1 MKISVY
7 ARSVFSGGLFP
18 QQSIFMRFA
27 AVTIAAVLIGSPIFA
42 LDAELSKPFLQQAGF
57 DLSSAGFKV
66 KFANDAAGQRALRAL
81 PPNRFVVHTVNG
93 VDHYLFADPKVCVC
107 IFFGNK
113 DNYLSYRS
121 ILQNPL
127 GPPPDNVAPDYKTNA
142 EVMLNDP
149 LGSDSIYEPD
159 TIAEVL
165 QDYY

>member
-1 MKISVY
+1 MKIFIF
-7 ARSVFSGGLFP
+7 ARSVFTAGLLWRH
-18 QQSIFMRFA
+18 IFTRLAVVIMA
-27 AVTIAAVLIGSPIFA
+27 AVPIGTSAFA
-42 LDAELSKPFLQQAGF
+42 LDTELSTPFLQKAGF
-57 DLSSAGFKV
+57 DLSSAGFRA
-66 KFANDAAGQRALRAL
+66 KFANDAASQRALKAL
-81 PPNRFVVHTVNG
+81 PPNRFVIHNVNG

-107 IFFGNK
+107 IFVGSK

-149 LGSDSIYEPD
+149 LGGDSIYEPD
-159 TIAEVL
+159 TVAEVL